1 MRGAPAPPAGKVP
14 PQPQTPR
21 FPRSKRARSSPNPTR
36 LLHPPLRTRRAPA
49 PPTSATTGRPRNRLS
64 PSPSAAPSE
73 EDARA
78 NPPEKGRRSP
88 NPTRLLRPLFRTPK
102 AGAEQ
107 PLPLPRVHPPTRP
120 TRHHPRPPAPYYKKG
135 APSGHAAAPS
145 LFPQPRPATAP
156 RTTLVPAASH
166 PGFPALRYLPIS
178 SEPPSVLVPAASR
191 PAPRTPAPP
200 TSFPAAPPPP
210 APFPA
215 APTCSNP
222 PLSRPSP
229 AGIGVAQ
236 TGIPVIPRS
245 AQSAIFAPS
254 DPSPD
259 IRIPWQTSSNA

>member
-107 PLPLPRVHPPTRP
+107 SLPLPRVHPPPRL
-120 TRHHPRPPAPYYKKG
+120 HPLPPWLLIIKE
-135 APSGHAAAPS
+135 S
-145 LFPQPRPATAP
+145 
-156 RTTLVPAASH
+156 RT
-166 PGFPALRYLPIS
+166 
-178 SEPPSVLVPAASR
+178 
-191 PAPRTPAPP
+191 
-200 TSFPAAPPPP
+200 AAPPPP
-210 APFPA
+210 RSFPR
-215 APTCSNP
+215 SSV
-222 PLSRPSP
+222 PLPAIAP

-236 TGIPVIPRS
+236 TGIPVIPRN

>member
-1 MRGAPAPPAGKVP
+1 MPGAHTTAHLRRDRSTSHSVFFFFARCSERGERPHQPAAPNEEGSRAARRKKSTPHPVFTSAIRRSERGGRPRQPAGKGP
-14 PQPQTPR
+14 PQPESYP
-21 FPRSKRARSSPNPTR
+21 
-36 LLHPPLRTRRAPA
+36 
-49 PPTSATTGRPRNRLS
+49 
-64 PSPSAAPSE
+64 PSPSAIPNAQGRGGTTPSASPGPSANPANPAPS
-73 EDARA
+73 
-78 NPPEKGRRSP
+78 
-88 NPTRLLRPLFRTPK
+88 TP
-102 AGAEQ
+102 
-107 PLPLPRVHPPTRP
+107 
-120 TRHHPRPPAPYYKKG
+120 PPAPYYKKG

>member
-1 MRGAPAPPAGKVP
+1 MPGAHTTAHLRRDRSTSHSVFFFFARCSERGERPHQPAAPNEEGSRATHLRNNRSTPKPAFTFAIRRSERGGRPRQPAGKGP
-14 PQPQTPR
+14 PQPESYP
-21 FPRSKRARSSPNPTR
+21 
-36 LLHPPLRTRRAPA
+36 
-49 PPTSATTGRPRNRLS
+49 
-64 PSPSAAPSE
+64 PSPSAIPNAQGRGGTTPSASPGPSANPANPAPS
-73 EDARA
+73 
-78 NPPEKGRRSP
+78 
-88 NPTRLLRPLFRTPK
+88 TP
-102 AGAEQ
+102 
-107 PLPLPRVHPPTRP
+107 
-120 TRHHPRPPAPYYKKG
+120 PPAPYYKKG

-200 TSFPAAPPPP
+200 TSFPAAPPPSSFPRSSVPLP
-210 APFPA
+210 AIA
-215 APTCSNP
+215 
-222 PLSRPSP
+222 P